1 MDCYSWLYTLIIQ
14 VCPSLEWQEMT
25 SCHRKISIFLH
36 SYSLQLS
43 CCICGFFVSP
53 NFSSLTLKS
62 EVPHGSQPIH
72 WKKYKASGFG
82 FCIDSRIVTDGELGN
97 IYAFLWKSH
106 QSARCKFC
114 WCLSSSVDMISYT
127 AVIFTSGL
135 MQDKYQS
142 IMCLCLSLLLLT
154 FVCIIARL

>member
-82 FCIDSRIVTDGELGN
+82 FCIDSRIVLLQMVSLETYMHSFGKVISLQDANFVDVYHRQWIWSATLQW
-97 IYAFLWKSH
+97 FSH
-106 QSARCKFC
+106 LVLCK
-114 WCLSSSVDMISYT
+114 IS
-127 AVIFTSGL
+127 INL
-135 MQDKYQS
+135 
-142 IMCLCLSLLLLT
+142 
-154 FVCIIARL
+154 